1 MKNKLVKKISAV
13 LALCLILC
21 AALSITAIADD
32 TAVANTDNAKNSEK
46 VFDFE
51 GATLGSVTA
60 ANKGSTLYVSG
71 SATNV
76 AFEIVNDAEH
86 GNVFQWKKTGSAY
99 ATADGCRFVNNPS
112 SSDVNTAIIT
122 FKMNISG
129 LTSNPVRLMAS
140 AGDTQTFRFDAYR
153 DGTTVTIGGHDVT
166 ELIKEEDNGWF
177 EVQMIYYHG
186 DVAPTTSNKD
196 TTTNFKVT
204 LFVNGTYVGERTA
217 HSFLNR
223 SHKASAVNAFA
234 IAAIASTKGT
244 VLFDDIK
251 VEHKKV
257 ATPEIMAANVSYES
271 ELYLYY
277 AVPKSSITTGETP
290 KLLGTDANGS
300 FEVTTYSEATVNG
313 VDCYI
318 FKTRGVPAKEIATEE
333 TVCIKAGDAMSE
345 SKTYSVQQYLYEK
358 LYDEG
363 YVLEAEAEN
372 PDRGVNDG
380 KDTTRAKLY
389 FKLLEYGS
397 LAQALLVEN
406 PAEVIASVP
415 YVSINGTATEVS
427 GEYAAG
433 TTFTLEAPAD
443 GNVSYYNVVTTDAFG
458 SSIVTTQAQ
467 IGETITI
474 ETFTLVY
481 PVYAE

>member
-1 MKNKLVKKISAV
+1 MKFNPSKFIKILS
-13 LALCLILC
+13 LCLLVC
-21 AALSITAIADD
+21 TLFTTVASAD
-32 TAVANTDNAKNSEK
+32 TATADLTNAKNSDG
-46 VFDFE
+46 VIDFE
-51 GATLGSVTA
+51 GATVGTIGTSTGLFTYTENANTVPSIVEDAVQGKVFKYYKTKATA
-60 ANKGSTLYVSG
+60 ISSYFTIAGTCASAVNTSTISFKLKINTLANDLLRLYPAST
-71 SATNV
+71 
-76 AFEIVNDAEH
+76 VNDTYMARFGFGTSGTKITVD
-86 GNVFQWKKTGSAY
+86 GNTVEG
-99 ATADGCRFVNNPS
+99 DGIEVGEWL
-112 SSDVNTAIIT
+112 D
-122 FKMNISG
+122 
-129 LTSNPVRLMAS
+129 
-140 AGDTQTFRFDAYR
+140 
-153 DGTTVTIGGHDVT
+153 
-166 ELIKEEDNGWF
+166 
-177 EVQMIYYHG
+177 VQMIYYEG
-186 DVAPTTSNKD
+186 DDDAYTNRKLSLFINGVLAKEITSGFNRDYKAEYVARFGIGALQS
-196 TTTNFKVT
+196 T
-204 LFVNGTYVGERTA
+204 LANVY
-217 HSFLNR
+217 
-223 SHKASAVNAFA
+223 
-234 IAAIASTKGT
+234 
-244 VLFDDIK
+244 FDDIS
-251 VEHKKV
+251 VSYSQV

-333 TVCIKAGDAMSE
+333 TVWIKAGDAMSE